1 MKWVSTSALV
11 SRTLGTWQRCWFVG
25 CGEMGWANNGILHLR
40 TYTSCYATV
49 LSLALP
55 HAHTHT
61 RHATSAL
68 LYILSHFHTH
78 VLLRY
83 CMLTCTSTRRHT
95 HTHVMLQVRYC
106 TFSRTSTLMSCYA
119 TVLSLALPRAHT
131 HTSCYKCATVHS
143 LALPHSCLAT
153 LLYFLLHFHT
163 RTHTHV
169 MLQVR
174 YCTFSRASTLMSF
187 YTTVLSLAVPHAHTH
202 TRHATC
208 ALLYIFSRFSTH
220 VMLRYCTCSCTS
232 TRTHTS
238 CYKCATVH
246 SLALNVMLCYC
257 TFTRT
262 HTHTRHAT
270 SALLYILSRF
280 HTPAVPRYCTLSG
293 AFAHMSCY
301 ATVRFVCAS
310 TIMACYFTLRS
321 LPSTLMS
328 CYAMYTLSCTCAH
341 LSCYATVRS
350 VAHRHA
356 HTRHAISALL
366 YILLRFHAHVMLRYC
381 TFSCAFT
388 LMSCYATFFAI
399 PHTCHATLLY
409 AFCLLHSTCSCH
421 ATLLHAL
428 FNLHTHVM
436 LRYCTFSC
444 TSTRIHKHTHTHHAT
459 SALPYILSRF
469 HPHVMRLYAPCL
481 PHSCHATFFRS
492 LALPHTCHATLLL
505 VLLHFQAHVML
516 RYCTFF
522 CVSTH
527 MSCYTTVRA
536 LVKTGKSRVSGT
548 KVIDRIWFGWKVIPR
563 CLKTKND
570 KVINPRLWLVEL
582 LACAT
587 WQARRL

>member
-1 MKWVSTSALV
+1 M
-11 SRTLGTWQRCWFVG
+11 
-25 CGEMGWANNGILHLR
+25 
-40 TYTSCYATV
+40 
-49 LSLALP
+49 
-55 HAHTHT
+55 
-61 RHATSAL
+61 L
-68 LYILSHFHTH
+68 LY
-78 VLLRY
+78 
-83 CMLTCTSTRRHT
+83 
-95 HTHVMLQVRYC
+95 
-106 TFSRTSTLMSCYA
+106 
-119 TVLSLALPRAHT
+119 
-131 HTSCYKCATVHS
+131 VH
-143 LALPHSCLAT
+143 
-153 LLYFLLHFHT
+153 
-163 RTHTHV
+163 
-169 MLQVR
+169 
-174 YCTFSRASTLMSF
+174 
-187 YTTVLSLAVPHAHTH
+187 
-202 TRHATC
+202 
-208 ALLYIFSRFSTH
+208 
-220 VMLRYCTCSCTS
+220 
-232 TRTHTS
+232 
-238 CYKCATVH
+238 
-246 SLALNVMLCYC
+246 
-257 TFTRT
+257 T

-444 TSTRIHKHTHTHHAT
+444 TSTRIHKHTHTHTSCYKCAT
-459 SALPYILSRF
+459 V
-469 HPHVMRLYAPCL
+469 H
-481 PHSCHATFFRS
+481 S
-492 LALPHTCHATLLL
+492 LALPPSRHATVRSLPSTLMSCYVLSFSCASTHMSCYTLACSLALRHICHATLLL
-505 VLLHFQAHVML
+505 LLLHFHTHVML
-516 RYCTFF
+516 RYCTFACLHFHLHTSCYYSTVCSLALPHSCHATLLYIASLVFRYCTFSCASTHMSCYANIHSLALPHTFLLRF
-522 CVSTH
+522 CTFSCASTH
-527 MSCYTTVRA
+527 MSCYTLARSLA
-536 LVKTGKSRVSGT
+536 LPGTCHATLLYVFLRFHTHVMLHYCTCSGK
-548 KVIDRIWFGWKVIPR
+548 DRQ
-563 CLKTKND
+563 
-570 KVINPRLWLVEL
+570 VESF
-582 LACAT
+582 
-587 WQARRL
+587 RHKSDR